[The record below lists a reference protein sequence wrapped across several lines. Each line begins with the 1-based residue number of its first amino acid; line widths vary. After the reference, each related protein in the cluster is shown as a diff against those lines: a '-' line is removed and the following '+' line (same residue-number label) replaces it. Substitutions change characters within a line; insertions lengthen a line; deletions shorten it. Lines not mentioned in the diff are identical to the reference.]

1 MWITALLAL
10 VKPILTRILA
20 ALGMGVISYAGA
32 DILISNFTADI
43 ISSLN
48 GLTPAVLQIASLFGV
63 IQSLSIMLGAL
74 TTAASLSIFK
84 KLGFL

>member
-10 VKPILTRILA
+10 VRPILLRLLA
-20 ALGMGVISYAGA
+20 SLGMGVITYTGT
-32 DILISNFTADI
+32 DLLISNFTAQI
-43 ISSLN
+43 TTNLN
-48 GLTPAVLQIASLFGV
+48 GLTPSILQIVSLFGV

-74 TTAASLSIFK
+74 TTSASLSVFK